1 MEQHHKLGIIVKNST
16 VKTIF
21 ERNAEQSWS
30 KATGND
36 MATPMNKLT
45 FSSNDTEPAIYVKF
59 LGREGYLLA
68 LVFANSGATRSG
80 SYFTVWVHVPAAC
93 DISNAETVEVIEQIK
108 EVAKTGNFVSSPIF
122 NKIADKTY
130 PDKGALLPAVCTICS
145 DPEASKYGVRRLSD
159 FTLQEL
165 LGNNI
170 AQHEYAKYKGIFL
183 LNKSVGFG
191 NDFEELGAE
200 LKKVCT
206 LQAPKAQEGFK
217 PYIVV
222 AGQTKL
228 FTKAVEFPDGA
239 DVCIEWKKE
248 GYKSISKKAK
258 VTDKEEDFQNSIK
271 IDASKNIYKEVH
283 RDDIKVSG
291 SDGKSIDSFEV
302 WLKGQSQDGIANF
315 EVLLKGQSQD
325 GDTFHVPTRG
335 KCQITIKAEEYEDKD
350 VTLKELTS
358 DKGIKLEKK
367 LHHYRFALEG
377 SKEEYILTTQRRLTK
392 SPIKGYSADDDISEK
407 YVNNLSYDG
416 ILQKI
421 MYFGI
426 GLGACLLAV
435 GMYVGWNVFVMD
447 REFKFE
453 DKQKTGL
460 TAPQD
465 EDYTLTDT
473 QKAFNYLQNNDTWH
487 KDSLDRFDATYG
499 LFDELNEFKIDKIEH
514 KNATL
519 NNDKLAKIVEALKQI
534 PADSRPGTHDG
545 KYNAKNDK
553 QININNY
560 IKRISNK
567 SQTAP
572 STPAQDEVT
581 PQTPAPD
588 PAPAS
593 PRSHSQGK
601 TIRNAS
607 AQKKKPKPK
616 TGNKGGDNKSTSK
629 PRGGEEV

>member
-59 LGREGYLLA
+59 LGMEGYLLA

-93 DISNAETVEVIEQIK
+93 DISNAETIRVIEQIK
-108 EVAKTGNFVSSPIF
+108 EVAKTGNFKSNPIF
-122 NKIADKTY
+122 DEIAGNTY
-130 PDKGALLPAVCTICS
+130 QDKGVLLPAVSTICS
-145 DPEASKYGVRRLSD
+145 DPNASKYGVRRLPD

-183 LNKSVGFG
+183 LNQSVGFG
-191 NDFEELGAE
+191 NDFEKLGAE
-200 LKKVCT
+200 IKEVRT
-206 LQAPKAQEGFK
+206 LQAPKTQEGFK

-222 AGQTKL
+222 AGQTEL

-239 DVCIEWKKE
+239 DVCIKWKKE

-271 IDASKNIYKEVH
+271 IDAKEDIYKEVH
-283 RDDIKVSG
+283 CDNIKVYG
-291 SDGKSIDSFEV
+291 SDGSP
-302 WLKGQSQDGIANF
+302 IANF
-315 EVLLKGQSQD
+315 EVWLNRLPENRK
-325 GDTFHVPTRG
+325 TFYVPARRD
-335 KCQITIKAEEYEDKD
+335 CQITIKADEYEDKD

-435 GMYVGWNVFVMD
+435 GLYVGWNVFVMD
-447 REFKFE
+447 REPKFV
-453 DKQKTGL
+453 DKQEAGQ
-460 TAPQD
+460 TATQD
-465 EDYTLTDT
+465 EDDTLTDT
-473 QKAFNYLQNNDTWH
+473 QKALNYLQNNDTWH
-487 KDSLDRFDATYG
+487 KDSLDRFDATHG
-499 LFDELNEFKIDKIEH
+499 LFDELNEFKIDKIKD
-514 KNATL
+514 KNDTL
-519 NNDKLAKIVEALKQI
+519 NNDKLAKIVEALEEI

-545 KYNAKNDK
+545 KYNAKDDK

-560 IKRISNK
+560 INSINNTATSQ
-567 SQTAP
+567 SQTTP
-572 STPAQDEVT
+572 SV
-581 PQTPAPD
+581 PQQNDVPTQAPAPD

-593 PRSHSQGK
+593 TQSHSKGQ
-601 TIRNAS
+601 TIRPTS
-607 AQKKKPKPK
+607 AKNKKPAKK
-616 TGNKGGDNKSTSK
+616 NAKKATDKNGAGKNDGTGSE
-629 PRGGEEV
+629 RGGIK

>member
-59 LGREGYLLA
+59 LGMEGYLLA

-93 DISNAETVEVIEQIK
+93 DISNAETIRVIEQIK
-108 EVAKTGNFVSSPIF
+108 EVAKTGNFKSNPIF
-122 NKIADKTY
+122 DEIAGNTY
-130 PDKGALLPAVCTICS
+130 QDKGVLLPAVSTICS
-145 DPEASKYGVRRLSD
+145 DPYASKYGVRRLPD

-183 LNKSVGFG
+183 LNQSVGFG
-191 NDFEELGAE
+191 NDFEKLGAE
-200 LKKVCT
+200 IKEVRT
-206 LQAPKAQEGFK
+206 LQAPKTQEGFK

-222 AGQTKL
+222 AGQTEL

-239 DVCIEWKKE
+239 DVCIKWKKE

-271 IDASKNIYKEVH
+271 IDAKEDIYKEVH
-283 RDDIKVSG
+283 RDNIKVSG
-291 SDGKSIDSFEV
+291 SDGNS
-302 WLKGQSQDGIANF
+302 IANF
-315 EVLLKGQSQD
+315 EVWLNRLPEDRK
-325 GDTFHVPTRG
+325 TFYVPTRREC
-335 KCQITIKAEEYEDKD
+335 KITIKADEYEDKD

-367 LHHYRFALEG
+367 QYTYRFALEG

-392 SPIKGYSADDDISEK
+392 SPIKYYSAYDVISEK
-407 YVNNLSYDG
+407 GVNKLSYDG
-416 ILQKI
+416 IWQKV

-426 GLGACLLAV
+426 GFGACLLAI
-435 GMYVGWNVFVMD
+435 GLYVGWNVFVMD
-447 REFKFE
+447 RELKFV
-453 DKQKTGL
+453 DKQEAGQ
-460 TAPQD
+460 TATQD
-465 EDYTLTDT
+465 EDFTPTDT
-473 QKAFNYLQNNDTWH
+473 DMQKAFNYLESNDTWH
-487 KDSLDRFDATYG
+487 KDSLDRFDATCG
-499 LFDELNEFKIDKIEH
+499 LFDELNEFEVNKIKDR
-514 KNATL
+514 NATL
-519 NNDKLAKIVEALKQI
+519 NNDKLGKIVEALEQI

-545 KYNAKNDK
+545 KYNAKDDK

-560 IKRISNK
+560 INSINNTATPQ
-567 SQTAP
+567 SQTTP
-572 STPAQDEVT
+572 SV
-581 PQTPAPD
+581 PQQNDVPTQAPAPD

-593 PRSHSQGK
+593 PRSHSKGQ
-601 TIRNAS
+601 TIRPAS
-607 AQKKKPKPK
+607 AQNKKPAKK
-616 TGNKGGDNKSTSK
+616 NAKKATDKSGAGKNDGTDGK
-629 PRGGEEV
+629 RGGIK

>member
-1 MEQHHKLGIIVKNST
+1 MRSKAG
-16 VKTIF
+16 
-21 ERNAEQSWS
+21 A

-59 LGREGYLLA
+59 LGMEGYLLA

-93 DISNAETVEVIEQIK
+93 DISNAETIRVIEQIK
-108 EVAKTGNFVSSPIF
+108 EVAKTGNFKSNPIF
-122 NKIADKTY
+122 DEIAGNTY
-130 PDKGALLPAVCTICS
+130 QDKGVLLPAVSTICS
-145 DPEASKYGVRRLSD
+145 DPNASKYGVRRLPD

-183 LNKSVGFG
+183 LNQSVGFG
-191 NDFEELGAE
+191 NDFEKLGAE
-200 LKKVCT
+200 IKEVRT
-206 LQAPKAQEGFK
+206 LQAPKTQEGFK

-222 AGQTKL
+222 AGQTEL

-239 DVCIEWKKE
+239 DVCIKWKKE

-271 IDASKNIYKEVH
+271 IDAKEDIYKEVH
-283 RDDIKVSG
+283 CDNIKVYG
-291 SDGKSIDSFEV
+291 SDGSP
-302 WLKGQSQDGIANF
+302 IANF
-315 EVLLKGQSQD
+315 EVWLNRLPENRK
-325 GDTFHVPTRG
+325 TFYVPARRD
-335 KCQITIKAEEYEDKD
+335 CQITIKADEYEDKD

-435 GMYVGWNVFVMD
+435 GLYVGWNVFVMD
-447 REFKFE
+447 REPKFV
-453 DKQKTGL
+453 DKQEAGQ
-460 TAPQD
+460 TATQD
-465 EDYTLTDT
+465 EDDTLTDT
-473 QKAFNYLQNNDTWH
+473 QKALNYLQNNDTWH
-487 KDSLDRFDATYG
+487 KDSLDRFDATHG
-499 LFDELNEFKIDKIEH
+499 LFDELNEFKIDKIKD
-514 KNATL
+514 KNDTL
-519 NNDKLAKIVEALKQI
+519 NNDKLAKIVEALEEI

-545 KYNAKNDK
+545 KYNAKDDK

-560 IKRISNK
+560 INSINNTATSQ
-567 SQTAP
+567 SQTTP
-572 STPAQDEVT
+572 SV
-581 PQTPAPD
+581 PQQNDVPTQAPAPD

-593 PRSHSQGK
+593 TQSHSKGQ
-601 TIRNAS
+601 TIRPTS
-607 AQKKKPKPK
+607 AKNKKPAKK
-616 TGNKGGDNKSTSK
+616 NAKKATDKNGAGKNDGTGSE
-629 PRGGEEV
+629 RGGIK